1 MPIMNPSFQDL
12 YFAAADPE
20 EMRSR
25 DPALLQTMAAAHQAL
40 LSASAAGEVRV
51 QILDLSREQA
61 PESGTHVL
69 QIVHP
74 DMPFLVDSVG
84 MAVNRS
90 GRTLH
95 WIVHPLLR
103 VTRDA
108 AGHVAEI
115 TGAAQA
121 GAGDGQVVS
130 CILVECDRLASDP
143 DALAL
148 RKSIEY
154 TLQDVRLAV

>member
-1 MPIMNPSFQDL
+1 MNPSFQDL

-40 LSASAAGEVRV
+40 LGASAAGEVRV
-51 QILDLSREQA
+51 QLLDLPREGTQ
-61 PESGTHVL
+61 ESGTHVL

-108 AGHVAEI
+108 AGHVAQI
-115 TGAAQA
+115 TGAPQA
-121 GAGDGQVVS
+121 GAGEGQVVS

-143 DALAL
+143 EGVVL
-148 RKSIEY
+148 RKAIED
-154 TLQDVRLAV
+154 T